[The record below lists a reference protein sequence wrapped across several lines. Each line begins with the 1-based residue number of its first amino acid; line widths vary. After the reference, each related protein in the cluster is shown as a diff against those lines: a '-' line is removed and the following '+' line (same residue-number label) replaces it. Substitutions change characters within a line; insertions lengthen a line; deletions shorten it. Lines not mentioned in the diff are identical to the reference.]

1 MSYLSKRHLVYLLFC
16 DFVLIDNLF
25 FQIPSISANH
35 YNALPKLHQW
45 RPFFQKIQALEKSI
59 FLFSLFY
66 FSQLWRTL
74 ARKLMKRPIVFITYF
89 QSPFQIVRL
98 PSFTIWIFFSKILW
112 RFQYNIHFFPFLA
125 VLPEKLRKNI
135 PILWLIFKF
144 FIIVWTL
151 TKFCDLK
158 LFTKKMA
165 PLWKC

>member
-16 DFVLIDNLF
+16 DFVLIDDLF

-35 YNALPKLHQW
+35 YNALPKLRQW
-45 RPFFQKIQALEKSI
+45 RPFFQKIKALEKSI

-89 QSPFQIVRL
+89 QSSFQIVRL

-112 RFQYNIHFFPFLA
+112 RFQYNIHFW
-125 VLPEKLRKNI
+125 
-135 PILWLIFKF
+135 WLIFKVAM
-144 FIIVWTL
+144 IMCTV

-158 LFTKKMA
+158 IFHKNMA
-165 PLWKC
+165 AVSKC